1 MVNKKNASEKQARV
15 KVGNLKLN
23 KESVKDLRGSEAK
36 KIKGGQKPPVSG
48 QNACIAT
55 RFNCF

>member
-1 MVNKKNASEKQARV
+1 MVKKKNASEMQARL

-23 KESVKDLRGSEAK
+23 KESVKDLRGSEGK

-55 RFNCF
+55 RFNCV